1 MSFYRTLS
9 IVLLFVSAVTAK
21 AAPVILDDFESY
33 EVGTELTMFNYWGGT
48 PAGKAVVEKDPA
60 NANNKVL
67 HITISNWGN
76 FARFTLP
83 EELAGSSLLANKDR
97 VTFRFRRSASD
108 QNDYKKIQIYQGTT
122 LLYEDDGYPHQGNK
136 NEWQNRSYNFDK
148 SVSPKG
154 TVLALGI
161 NSDNSDYYIDDV
173 ALYGEWD
180 DYETIET
187 KVEKDFSNQ
196 NTSSS
201 YVTHNQSYRILE
213 QGNLVMKTARY
224 TYLTGKLVGNGRLD
238 ICSGG
243 ERTYLGGSDKYSP
256 DWTAY
261 KGEVHIYPYKEH
273 SSSNGFYGLV
283 WMHNGKTFSPSSAIS
298 DLGDGKA
305 NSSLLN
311 SRVTLH
317 EGAVLASESGKR
329 GIRIG
334 HLDTEEGSQIYGYYK
349 EKGSNDAYYVVGFSG
364 DDGTLAGRISPM
376 GDMMSMKVGIIKE
389 GLGTYRIT
397 GNTNL
402 ITGGV
407 YVLRGA
413 VMVNNDAEKAKA
425 GKLPGA
431 VGYQSSSSTTGAFVM
446 KNGVLGGTGNI
457 ASQTDLYGVL
467 QPGDNGIG
475 TLTIEDYAKAN
486 PTTLIL
492 RPASRIE
499 CEVKTQAE
507 YDKVAVAGPVMYNHL
522 DQELEVSDK
531 MPRLQIIL
539 AEGAS
544 LSVGDEFVLLS
555 AKGRKSY
562 EDAEWAM
569 DIIYPDA
576 YTWEV
581 KEIEDADGYR
591 VVAKVTSLEYGG
603 QGGDIID
610 DEDDKPSTDDGVFD
624 LEEEKK
630 DATPLRKY
638 TDEMGAFIGTAV
650 RMWEIPVDNDNN
662 AKTALMAKEYNA
674 VVCENEM
681 KFDATEPS
689 RNSFSY
695 TEGDRLVNFA
705 RRHNMLMRGHAL
717 VWHQQVPGWLSS
729 DGKKNDKNWTK
740 EQLMSIL
747 KNHITKVVTH
757 WKGKVHEWD
766 VCNEVLEDDQS
777 IIYSN
782 PNGYSIRQ
790 ESVWTR
796 VCGEE
801 YIDSAFVWAHRA
813 DPDAVLI
820 LNDYSVES
828 KGYAKTEAFY
838 NLYKRLRKDGIPVH
852 GVGSQTHV
860 DADINYISSVE
871 ANVSRF
877 NKDGVTFHFTE
888 VDLKNNNVTEA
899 SRLQQ
904 AKNYYSLA
912 RIAMKYDNCKEF
924 MIWGLSDNLSW
935 IGEQTE
941 PLLFDRNLNKKPN
954 YWGVH
959 AALRQADNKEIT
971 GIEDIN
977 LDVTGKPID
986 AHIYNLAGQRV
997 SVMQKGKIYIR
1008 NGKKY
1013 LAQ

>member
-1 MSFYRTLS
+1 MRFYNFLTFFLC
-9 IVLLFVSAVTAK
+9 LFFISTAK
-21 AAPVILDDFESY
+21 AAPVVLDDFEGY
-33 EVGTELTMFNYWGGT
+33 EIGTELTMFNYWGGT
-48 PAGKAVVEKDPA
+48 PAGRAVVEKDPA

-67 HITISNWGN
+67 HVTISGWGN

-83 EELAGSSLLANKDR
+83 DELAGGALIENKDR
-97 VTFRFRRSASD
+97 VTLRFRRATAD
-108 QNDYKKIQIYQGTT
+108 QNDYKKIQIYQDKT

-136 NEWQNRSYNFDK
+136 DEWQVRSYNFNK
-148 SVSPKG
+148 SVSPTG
-154 TVLALGI
+154 TVFALGI

-173 ALYGEWD
+173 TLYGEWD
-180 DYETIET
+180 DYETIT
-187 KVEKDFSNQ
+187 TSVEKNFAGQ

-201 YVTHNQSYRILE
+201 YVTHSQAYRILE
-213 QGNLVMKTARY
+213 GGSLVMKTARY
-224 TYLTGKLVGNGRLD
+224 TYLTGKLIGNGRLD
-238 ICSGG
+238 IYSGG
-243 ERTYLGGSDKYSP
+243 ERTYLGGADKYSP
-256 DWTAY
+256 DWTDY
-261 KGEVHIYPYKEH
+261 RGEVHVYPYKDL
-273 SSSNGFYGLV
+273 SSANGFYGLV
-283 WMHNGKTFSPSSAIS
+283 WMHNGKTFSPSAAIT
-298 DLGDGKA
+298 DLADGKA

-317 EGAVLASESGKR
+317 KGATLASEAGKR

-349 EKGSNDAYYVVGFSG
+349 AKDANDAYYVVGFSG

-376 GDMMSMKVGIIKE
+376 ADRMSMKVGVIKE

-413 VMVNNDAEKAKA
+413 VMVNNDAEQAKA
-425 GKLPGA
+425 GKLSGA
-431 VGYQSSSSTTGAFVM
+431 VGYQASATTTGAFVM
-446 KNGVLGGTGNI
+446 KNGILGGTGNI
-457 ASQTDLYGVL
+457 ASQTDVYGVL

-475 TLTIEDYAKAN
+475 TLTFEDYVKGNA
-486 PTTLIL
+486 TTLIV

-499 CEVKTQAE
+499 CEIKTQAE
-507 YDKVAVAGPVMYNHL
+507 YDKVVVAGTVTYNHL
-522 DQELEVSDK
+522 NQELEVSDK
-531 MPRLQIIL
+531 MPRLQIVL
-539 AEGAS
+539 AKDAS
-544 LSVGDEFVLLS
+544 LNVGDEFVLVS
-555 AKGRKSY
+555 AKGKSSY
-562 EDAEWAM
+562 ADAEWAM
-569 DIIYPDA
+569 DVIYPNA

-581 KEIEDADGYR
+581 KEIEDAEGYR

-603 QGGDIID
+603 QGGDISD
-610 DEDDKPSTDDGVFD
+610 DEEDAPSTDDGVFD

-638 TDEMGAFIGTAV
+638 ADDMGAYIGTAV
-650 RMWEIPVDNDNN
+650 RMWDIPVNNDND
-662 AKTALMAKEYNA
+662 ARTALIAKEYNA

-689 RNSFSY
+689 RNTFNY
-695 TEGDRLVNFA
+695 TEGDKLVSFA
-705 RRHNMLMRGHAL
+705 NRHKMMLRGHAL
-717 VWHQQVPGWLSS
+717 VWYQQVAGWVSA

-740 EQLMSIL
+740 EQLMDIL
-747 KNHITKVVTH
+747 KNHITNVVSH

-777 IIYSN
+777 IVYSD
-782 PNGYSIRQ
+782 PNGYTLRQ
-790 ESVWTR
+790 ESVWTK

-813 DPDAVLI
+813 DPDAILI

-860 DADINYISSVE
+860 DASINYISSVE

-877 NKDGVTFHFTE
+877 NNDGVTFHFTE
-888 VDLKNNNVTEA
+888 VDLKNNNVSEA

-941 PLLFDRNLNKKPN
+941 PLLFDRSLNKKPN

-971 GIEDIN
+971 GIEDIDH
-977 LDVTGKPID
+977 DVNGEEID
-986 AHIYNLAGQRV
+986 APVYNLAGQMVR
-997 SVMQKGKIYIR
+997 VMQQGKIYIQ
-1008 NGKKY
+1008 NGKKFI
-1013 LAQ
+1013 AR